1 MKRVSILIFSLVGVF
16 TLTNLIVGA
25 KSSLVGLAKANV
37 IALAS
42 VPEHPTCAFGG
53 LNSTE
58 CTSTITL
65 EGEFGSIIEYG
76 CQISCP
82 EGTYSCCNF
91 IDCQCISY

>member
-1 MKRVSILIFSLVGVF
+1 MKRVYLIILSLLAALSVCSLCF
-16 TLTNLIVGA
+16 YSE
-25 KSSLVGLAKANV
+25 SSLVGLSKANV

-42 VPEHPTCAFGG
+42 VPDHPTCAYGG

-58 CTSTITL
+58 CISSITL
-65 EGEFGSIIEYG
+65 EGEFGSIIVYG